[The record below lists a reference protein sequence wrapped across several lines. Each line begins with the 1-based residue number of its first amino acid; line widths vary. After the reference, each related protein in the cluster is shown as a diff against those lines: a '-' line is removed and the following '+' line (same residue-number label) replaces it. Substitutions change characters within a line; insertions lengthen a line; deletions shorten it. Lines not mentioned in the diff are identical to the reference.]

1 MEFVESSGGADN
13 VKWSSLHLPGRL
25 TNQIRSR
32 WENDLD
38 PSLTKGKWT
47 EAEMKILREGQEEL
61 GNKWSEIAKRIPGRN
76 EKNVKNRWYNQ
87 KVRYVAR
94 AGVCAH
100 WLYLYTLISLGR
112 QLSSAHQ
119 TSDKKAKKKQ
129 EAEEQSRRESL
140 ELEQQ
145 QAAAAAADQ
154 SFQQFEQYAPLPEL
168 LQSALMYEEHAYD
181 DDSATLEY
189 GQV

>member
-1 MEFVESSGGADN
+1 M
-13 VKWSSLHLPGRL
+13 WR
-25 TNQIRSR
+25 
-32 WENDLD
+32 
-38 PSLTKGKWT
+38 
-47 EAEMKILREGQEEL
+47 
-61 GNKWSEIAKRIPGRN
+61 
-76 EKNVKNRWYNQ
+76 
-87 KVRYVAR
+87 AR
-94 AGVCAH
+94 GSVH
-100 WLYLYTLISLGR
+100 IGSIFTLISLGR

-168 LQSALMYEEHAYD
+168 LQSASMYEEHAYD